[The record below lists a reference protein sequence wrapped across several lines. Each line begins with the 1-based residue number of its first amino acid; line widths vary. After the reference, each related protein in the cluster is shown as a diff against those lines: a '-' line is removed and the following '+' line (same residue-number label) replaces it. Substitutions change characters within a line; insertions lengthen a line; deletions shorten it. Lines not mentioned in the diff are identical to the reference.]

1 MGNAKKKA
9 VFTADPEQL
18 EAIDEVVQS
27 GRYRS
32 TSAFVREAIEEKLA
46 RLRRERLEEQ
56 VARFCAEDPGVHD
69 DGLVELQALDD
80 NDD

>member
-1 MGNAKKKA
+1 MGNTKKKA
-9 VFTADPEQL
+9 VFTAEPEQL
-18 EAIDEVVQS
+18 EAIDEVVRC

-32 TSAFVREAIEEKLA
+32 TSAFVREAIDEKLE

-56 VARFCAEDPGVHD
+56 VARFCAEGPGVHD
-69 DGLVELQALDD
+69 DGLVELQAWDD